1 MREILPGV
9 VHWTGRHPRIGI
21 EVSSYWL
28 VPERAVLNPL
38 MPPAGLRAFGA
49 EPPDAVLLTNRH
61 HLRDGE
67 QFGVPIHAPRVG
79 LHEFTPQQD
88 VTGYDDGDEVVPGVV
103 ARHIGALSDDE
114 FALVIPR
121 ARAVAIADGVVRDG
135 DSPLVFVPD
144 HLMGDDPEADKRGL
158 REAFARLAIE
168 EDFDALL
175 LAHGDPIRQGGRSA
189 LRTFADAPTA
199 GAPPG

>member
-1 MREILPGV
+1 MDEILPGV
-9 VHWTGRHPRIGI
+9 VHWTGKHPRIGI

-38 MPPAGLRAFGA
+38 MPPGGLRAFGA

-61 HLRDGE
+61 HLRDSE

-79 LHEFTPQQD
+79 LHEFTPDQG
-88 VTGYDDGDEVVPGVV
+88 VIGYDDGDEVVPGVQ

-121 ARAVAIADGVVRDG
+121 ARAVAIADGVVRFG
-135 DSPLVFVPD
+135 DSGLIFVPD
-144 HLMGDDPEADKRGL
+144 HLMGDDPERDKAGL
-158 REAFARLAIE
+158 REAFANLVDE
-168 EDFDALL
+168 VDFDALL
-175 LAHGDPIRQGGRSA
+175 LAHGDPVITDARDQ
-189 LRTFADAPTA
+189 LREFAS
-199 GAPPG
+199 

>member
-21 EVSSYWL
+21 EVGSYWL
-28 VPERAVLNPL
+28 VPERVVLNPL
-38 MPPAGLRAFGA
+38 MPPEGLRAFGA
-49 EPPDAVLLTNRH
+49 EPPEAVLLTNRH
-61 HLRDGE
+61 HLRDSE

-79 LHEFTPQQD
+79 LHEFTPEQN
-88 VTGYDDGDEVVPGVV
+88 VSGYDDGDEVVPGVT

-121 ARAVAIADGVVRDG
+121 AKAEAIADGVVRDG

-144 HLMGDDPEADKRGL
+144 QLMGDDPEADKRGL
-158 REAFARLAIE
+158 REAFSKLVDE
-168 EDFDALL
+168 VDFDALL
-175 LAHGDPIRQGGRSA
+175 LAHGDPVVTGAREQ
-189 LRTFADAPTA
+189 LRAFVS
-199 GAPPG
+199 

>member
-9 VHWTGRHPRIGI
+9 VHWTGTHPKLGI

-38 MPPAGLRAFGA
+38 LPPGGLRAFQA
-49 EPPDAVLLTNRH
+49 EPPESVLLTNRH
-61 HLRDGE
+61 HLRE
-67 QFGVPIHAPRVG
+67 AERFGAPVHAPRVG
-79 LHEFTPQQD
+79 LHEFTAEQHVQ
-88 VTGYDDGDEVVPGVV
+88 GYDDGDEPVPGVR

-135 DSPLVFVPD
+135 DGPLGFVPD
-144 HLMGDDPEADKRGL
+144 QYMGDDPEGVKDGL
-158 REAFARLAIE
+158 RAAFAALADE
-168 EDFDALL
+168 VDFDALL
-175 LAHGDPIRQGGRSA
+175 LAHGDPLPTGAREV
-189 LRTFADAPTA
+189 LRRFAT
-199 GAPPG
+199 GSS

>member
-9 VHWTGRHPRIGI
+9 VHWTGSHPRIGI

-38 MPPAGLRAFGA
+38 MPPGGLRAFGA

-79 LHEFTPQQD
+79 LHEFSPEQD
-88 VTGYDDGDEVVPGVV
+88 VRGYDDGDEVVPGVT

-121 ARAVAIADGVVRDG
+121 AKAVAIADGVVRDG
-135 DSPLVFVPD
+135 DSPLAFVPD

-158 REAFARLAIE
+158 REAFAKLVDE
-168 EDFDALL
+168 VDFGALL
-175 LAHGDPIRQGGRSA
+175 LAHGDPVVDGAREQ
-189 LRTFADAPTA
+189 LREFVES
-199 GAPPG
+199 